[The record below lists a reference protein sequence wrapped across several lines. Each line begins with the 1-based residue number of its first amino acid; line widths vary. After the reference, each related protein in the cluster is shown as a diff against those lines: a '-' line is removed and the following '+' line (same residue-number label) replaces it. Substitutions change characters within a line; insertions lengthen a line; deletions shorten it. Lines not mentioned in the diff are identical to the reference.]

1 MRVRTLVLV
10 SAAAL
15 VVTGCATPIIG
26 AITLSELSTIAGV
39 TSTITTGKGLTD
51 HALSLLT
58 GKDCSITEGLLRSDR
73 DICEP
78 RGSLATKDDFKG
90 VFAYFDRKNQE
101 GEPGDKALQRYAAAR
116 NGELAEGQGE
126 TAEAPMQV
134 IEANASTLDLR
145 HLAFFEDLSFDS
157 GSSGAPAVEPA
168 PIMVADAGS
177 AGHVTLL
184 TFRDTDRD
192 GTPRIVSRHVY
203 MMDPIP
209 DSQAVPTATAA
220 TTPTTPTTPTTAPA
234 PVATQ
239 AAAPTPSTP
248 AVAAV
253 APAPATPATPATAAT
268 APVKAQPAVAKPAP
282 VRAQPASQTA
292 KATSATKVYWYLSG
306 R

>member
-39 TSTITTGKGLTD
+39 TSTVTTGKGLTD
-51 HALSLLT
+51 HALSLIT
-58 GKDCSITEGLLRSDR
+58 GKDCSLTEGLLRSDR

-90 VFAYFDRKNQE
+90 VFAYFDRKNLE

-116 NGELAEGQGE
+116 NGELAEEQGE

-157 GSSGAPAVEPA
+157 GSGGAPAVEPA

-209 DSQAVPTATAA
+209 DSQAEPAMTAA
-220 TTPTTPTTPTTAPA
+220 APTTVTPVPA
-234 PVATQ
+234 PVAAQ
-239 AAAPTPSTP
+239 AAAPAPSTP

-253 APAPATPATPATAAT
+253 TPATAAT
-268 APVKAQPAVAKPAP
+268 APVKAQPAVARSEP

-292 KATSATKVYWYLSG
+292 KATRATKVYWYLSG